1 MSYVKQTLKQQKK
14 SLVSLVLLAG
24 MTAVVIVAQAYF
36 LVSVIDG
43 VFLQGES
50 FGTLLPLLAGLL
62 VVLLIRAISSYGIGV
77 TGVSM
82 GVDAKKDFRNA
93 LLKKLSENPIQA
105 SFDSQ
110 SGKKTSLLMDAVDE
124 VDSYFSAYIPQMIR
138 SLIIP
143 LVLLIV
149 IFTQHANTGFIIL
162 ITAPFI
168 PLFMVI
174 IGMQTKKKSEEQLE
188 KLSAFSGQFLDVVQG
203 LVTLKLFGQAK
214 KKKEAI
220 KESSLQFRDAT
231 MEILKVAFASSFMLE
246 LISMLAIG
254 IVALEIALQLIVFD
268 GISFF
273 TAFFV
278 LLLAPE
284 FYSSFKE
291 LGAAFHNG
299 RSSMGAM
306 SKISEELEKEDQ
318 PVEWGQEK
326 FISSRPPEIV
336 LENMTFQYGEGQFGL
351 SEINA
356 VLPPYASV
364 AIVGK
369 SGSGKSTLLH
379 LLAGLLPTKEGKI
392 VADGKELSEY
402 MEQEWFDRLSYI
414 SQNPYLFSG
423 TIAENIAIGRNGEV
437 TRNEVEEAA
446 EKAGLK
452 EVIASLDDGY
462 DTTVG
467 EAGRG
472 LSGGEKQRLA
482 LARAFIKRPSVI
494 LFDEPTTGL
503 DLQTERVLQASI
515 KELSKDAT
523 VITVAHRLHTIKDA
537 DQILFLEHGKLLA
550 KGTHEELYETVNE
563 YREMVSVQK
572 GGTPQ

>member
-1 MSYVKQTLKQQKK
+1 MSSVKQMLKQQKK
-14 SLVSLVLLAG
+14 SLVFLLLLCLL
-24 MTAVVIVAQAYF
+24 TAAAIVAQAYF
-36 LVSVIDG
+36 FVSVIDG
-43 VFLQGES
+43 VFLQGAAFEA
-50 FGTLLPLLAGLL
+50 LVPLLAGLL
-62 VVLLIRAISSYGIGV
+62 LVLLVRAWSGYGIGAI
-77 TGVSM
+77 GVSM
-82 GVDAKKDFRNA
+82 GVQAKRSFRNA
-93 LLKKLSENPIQA
+93 LLTKLSKNPMQA
-105 SFDSQ
+105 SLDSR
-110 SGKKTSLLMDAVDE
+110 SGEKTSLLMDVVDE
-124 VDSYFSAYIPQMIR
+124 VDSYFSGYIPQIIR
-138 SLIIP
+138 SSIIP
-143 LVLLIV
+143 LVLLIA
-149 IFTQHANTGFIIL
+149 IFLLHANTGFIIL

-188 KLSAFSGQFLDVVQG
+188 KLSAFSGQFLDIVQG
-203 LVTLKLFGQAK
+203 LVTLKLFGQAN

-254 IVALEIALQLIVFD
+254 IIALEIALQLIVFD

-291 LGAAFHNG
+291 LGTAFHNG

-306 SKISEELEKEDQ
+306 SKITEELEKADQ
-318 PVEWGQEK
+318 PVKWGQEK
-326 FISSRPPEIV
+326 FVSSQPPEIK
-336 LENMTFQYGEGQFGL
+336 LENLTFQYGEEQFSL

-356 VLPPYASV
+356 QLKPFSKV

-379 LLAGLLPTKEGKI
+379 LFAGLLPPQNGR
-392 VADGKELSEY
+392 VAVDGKNLSDY
-402 MEQEWFDRLSYI
+402 REQEWFNKISYI

-423 TIAENIAIGRNGEV
+423 TIAENISIGKTGEV
-437 TRNEVEEAA
+437 TRKEVEEAA
-446 EKAGLK
+446 EKAGLR
-452 EVIASLDDGY
+452 EMIASLEKGY
-462 DTTVG
+462 DTPVG

-472 LSGGEKQRLA
+472 LSGGEKQRVA
-482 LARAFIKRPSVI
+482 LARAFIKKPSII

-503 DLQTERVLQASI
+503 DLKTERVLQASI

-537 DQILFLEHGKLLA
+537 DQILFLDQGKLLA
-550 KGTHEELYETVNE
+550 TGTHEMLFQTVPE
-563 YREMVSVQK
+563 YRKMVSVQK
-572 GGTPQ
+572 GVTV

>member
-1 MSYVKQTLKQQKK
+1 MSYIKKAMKKQKK
-14 SLVSLVLLAG
+14 GFISMFLLTG
-24 MTAVVIVAQAYF
+24 ITAAAITVQAYF

-43 VFLQGES
+43 VFLQEES
-50 FGTLLPLLAGLL
+50 FKTLLPLLGGLL
-62 VVLLIRAISSYGIGV
+62 FVLLVRALSKYGIGL
-77 TGVSM
+77 TGVAM
-82 GVDAKKDFRNA
+82 GVHAKRYFR
-93 LLKKLSENPIQA
+93 KKLLQKLTDNPIQA
-105 SFDSQ
+105 SLDSQ

-124 VDSYFSAYIPQMIR
+124 VDSYFSGYIPQIIQ
-138 SLIIP
+138 SSIIP
-143 LVLLIV
+143 LVLLVV

-188 KLSAFSGQFLDVVQG
+188 KLSQFSGQFLDVVQG

-231 MEILKVAFASSFMLE
+231 MEILKVAFANSFMLE
-246 LISMLAIG
+246 LISMLSIG

-273 TAFFV
+273 TAFF
-278 LLLAPE
+278 LLIIAPE

-291 LGAAFHNG
+291 LGTAFHNG

-306 SKISEELEKEDQ
+306 NKIGEELDKEDQ
-318 PVEWGQEK
+318 PVRWGQEQLNTEL
-326 FISSRPPEIV
+326 PPEIK
-336 LENMTFQYGEGQFGL
+336 LDNLAFQYGENQFEL
-351 SEINA
+351 KNINA
-356 VLPPYASV
+356 TFDTFSKV

-369 SGSGKSTLLH
+369 SGSGKTTLLH
-379 LLAGLLPTKEGKI
+379 LLAGLLPLSSGKI
-392 VADGKELSEY
+392 AVNGKDLSNY
-402 MEQEWFDRLSYI
+402 QEQGWFNQLSYI

-423 TIAENIAIGRNGEV
+423 TIAENIAIGGNVEV
-437 TRNEVEEAA
+437 SRTEVEEAA
-446 EKAGLK
+446 EKAGLADM
-452 EVIASLDDGY
+452 IASLTDGY
-462 DTTVG
+462 DTLIG

-472 LSGGEKQRLA
+472 LSGGEKQRVA
-482 LARAFIKRPSVI
+482 LARAFIKMPSII

-503 DLQTERVLQASI
+503 DLGTERILQASI
-515 KELSKDAT
+515 AKLSRNAT

-537 DQILFLEHGKLLA
+537 DQILFLDHGELQA
-550 KGTHEELYETVNE
+550 AGTHDELYQAVPA
-563 YREMVSVQK
+563 YRDMVSIQK
-572 GGTPQ
+572 GGEAE